1 MSEPARTATIELC
14 KESFKFSAGHFTIFS
29 ATSRERL
36 HGHNFAVS
44 CALTGEVQPDGLIA
58 DYRRYKRRLKE
69 LCDAWDEVLLLPAA
83 SPYLT
88 VEPGESEVTI
98 RFAGKRMILPRED
111 VLLLPI
117 RNITLEELSWLL
129 LQALVADEAAA
140 LRDRLVEVVMR
151 VSSGPG
157 QWAASR
163 WTRPAPTWSQPPRPL
178 PSPQAVSS

>member
-1 MSEPARTATIELC
+1 MNEPPRTATIELC

-36 HGHNFAVS
+36 HGHNFAVA
-44 CALTGEVQPDGLIA
+44 CALTGEVQSDGLIA
-58 DYRRYKRRLKE
+58 DYRRYKRHLKQ

-83 SPYLT
+83 SPYLAIEVGDT
-88 VEPGESEVTI
+88 EVTL

-111 VLLLPI
+111 VLLLPV

-129 LQALVADEAAA
+129 LQALVTDEDA
-140 LRDRLVEVVMR
+140 LRTDHLVEIVMR

-163 WTRPAPTWSQPPRPL
+163 WTRPTSAWTQPPRSL
-178 PSPQAVSS
+178 SSTQTVPS